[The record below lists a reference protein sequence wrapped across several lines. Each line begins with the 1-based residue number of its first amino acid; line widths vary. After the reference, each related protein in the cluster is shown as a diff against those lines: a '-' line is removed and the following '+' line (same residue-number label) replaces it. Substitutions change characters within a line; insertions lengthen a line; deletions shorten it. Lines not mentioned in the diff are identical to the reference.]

1 MNESTSRAKA
11 GKWANSASP
20 YCDVAVL
27 EQFEPTIRSTD
38 VFLSIFP
45 KCGTTLVQNLLYQLR
60 EGGDPNLDC
69 IYDHVPWLE
78 YPMDGFSTEERLKH
92 YAERKDPRLFKLH
105 LRFDECPY
113 SETAKYIT
121 CSRDPRDTVVSL
133 FYHELHVNREYMKV
147 RAKLHGF
154 PLQRVIEDL
163 NEFVENWLERG
174 SYWKFL
180 NSWWPYCGDPNVL
193 WLRFEDLT
201 SDLRGGVKRVVD
213 FLGWNISPHTIEER
227 ILPLLDFSWMKQ
239 NEHRFLMDNGRTFSG
254 PFFRKGKVDR
264 GKSALSPQQQM
275 AVLKGARQNLAKEC
289 FEHVVGNP

>member
-1 MNESTSRAKA
+1 MDASTTRARA

-27 EQFEPTIRSTD
+27 EQFQSKIRSTD
-38 VFLSIFP
+38 VLLSTFP
-45 KCGTTLVQNLLYQLR
+45 KCGTTWVQNLLYQLR

-69 IYDHVPWLE
+69 IYNHVPWLE
-78 YPMDGFSTEERLKH
+78 YPVDGVSAEERLKH
-92 YAERKDPRLFKLH
+92 YAELKDPRIFKLH

-121 CSRDPRDTVVSL
+121 CSRDPRDAVVSL

-154 PLQRVIEDL
+154 PCQRVSDDL
-163 NEFVENWLERG
+163 NEFVDNWLERG
-174 SYWKFL
+174 NYWKFL
-180 NSWWPYCGDPNVL
+180 NTWWLHCSDPNVL

-201 SDLRGGVKRVVD
+201 SDLRTVVKRVMN
-213 FLGWNISPHTIEER
+213 FLGWNLSPRTIEER
-227 ILPLLDFSWMKQ
+227 ILPLLDFRWMKA
-239 NEHRFLMDNGRTFSG
+239 NEQRFLMGNGKAFSG

-264 GKSALSPQQQM
+264 GKSSLSPQQQT
-275 AVLKGARQNLAKEC
+275 AVLKAAQQNLAKEC